1 MSDEP
6 TTSGSRGSSFD
17 VRRVE
22 ARDHRGSLLQHAFG
36 LLWII
41 SRRFVGIDADRLG
54 HVGLERS
61 KVTVAMHLCSPFKD
75 ARDVDKD
82 FLALLDAEVSDD
94 LDLLFQINS
103 LRTDQR
109 SRPSS

>member
-1 MSDEP
+1 
-6 TTSGSRGSSFD
+6 
-17 VRRVE
+17 
-22 ARDHRGSLLQHAFG
+22 
-36 LLWII
+36 
-41 SRRFVGIDADRLG
+41 
-54 HVGLERS
+54 
-61 KVTVAMHLCSPFKD
+61 MHLCSPFKD